1 MNELILIS
9 WLFVAGLVMLAIGV
23 GYAIVEWVGER
34 WTDRGEQ
41 L

>member
-1 MNELILIS
+1 MTYLIVIS
-9 WLFVAGLVMLAIGV
+9 WLFQAGLAMPAIGL

-34 WTDRGEQ
+34 LTDRGEQ